1 MKKLI
6 LFSALLG
13 AVGFSSCQK
22 EQDVVIPNNLSEFRY
37 ATAEE
42 LIQAASPELY
52 QDLLTQAQTQRAP
65 VWQPSGYF
73 IPGSSWPNNMA
84 DYTCMKGDNCCGVTI
99 IGNRTGEPGTGIDII
114 PTDIQT
120 VADLISSSQGSDIM
134 IFNHPNPIVQRVRGI
149 RDITVNAAGDTK
161 FTIDLE

>member
-6 LFSALLG
+6 LFTALLG

-22 EQDVVIPNNLSEFRY
+22 EQDVVTPNNLSEFRY

-65 VWQPSGYF
+65 VWQPRGYF
-73 IPGSSWPNNMA
+73 MPGGGWPNNMA
-84 DYTCMKGDNCCGVTI
+84 DYTCYPGDNCCGVTI
-99 IGNRTGEPGTGIDII
+99 VGNRTGEPGSGIEII

-120 VADLISSSQGSDIM
+120 VADLISSSQGTDIM

-149 RDITVNAAGDTK
+149 RDITVNSDGATTFK
-161 FTIDLE
+161 VDLE